1 MQIHEN
7 REYELPN
14 NLKLIIYGKDST
26 YKHPKNAVLFCKDE
40 TLKCLIEAPYF
51 KSEKMIHGIKNEEYS
66 KFNRAVWIIHPHK
79 DKVKNF
85 WGKLIEEKP
94 QQGFIESFT
103 KMKIIEGHEYA
114 EIMISD
120 GATYFEFQY
129 LDLNTCQFIKSANWG
144 GKF

>member
-1 MQIHEN
+1 MQVQEN

-14 NLKLIIYGKDST
+14 NLKLIIYGKKSK
-26 YKHPKNAVLFCKDE
+26 YKHPQNAALYYGDQ
-40 TLKCLIEAPYF
+40 TLKCWIEAPCF

-66 KFNRAVWIIHPHK
+66 TPQRDVWIIHPHK

-94 QQGFIESFT
+94 QQGFLESYT
-103 KMKIIEGHEYA
+103 KMKIIESKEYA

-120 GATYFEFQY
+120 GGVYFEFQY
-129 LDLNTCQFIKSANWG
+129 FDLETCQFIKTANWG
-144 GKF
+144 GRF